1 MGFIEERTG
10 ELPQILRQINCHN
23 SQIFVI
29 VEYLN
34 ILSHGLLYIIMKKI
48 YAISAYILTQAISI
62 FAVLYHLDKEYQTQ
76 SLGLLISTGLLSTL
90 LYILTLLK
98 NVCILLEFSQDMWKL
113 GKKIHIYSYHR

>member
-1 MGFIEERTG
+1 
-10 ELPQILRQINCHN
+10 
-23 SQIFVI
+23 
-29 VEYLN
+29 
-34 ILSHGLLYIIMKKI
+34 MKKI

-76 SLGLLISTGLLSTL
+76 SLGFLISTGLLSTL

-98 NVCILLEFSQDMWKL
+98 NVCILLEFSQGMWKL